1 MFLCM
6 LCICIALTGCSS
18 PDSHDSDSGADSSV
32 QTAQADGTR
41 DATAQVL
48 VPQADGI
55 VTYGS
60 DIVSVDAS
68 HTSDGYVMLRYTGS
82 NEKVKLQVTLPD
94 GTEYTYPV
102 TDSDTDSVY
111 PLPGGS
117 GSYKDHAA
125 GICVCGEQPLRDF
138 FYPGSGCDHP

>member
-1 MFLCM
+1 M
-6 LCICIALTGCSS
+6 
-18 PDSHDSDSGADSSV
+18 
-32 QTAQADGTR
+32 
-41 DATAQVL
+41 
-48 VPQADGI
+48 
-55 VTYGS
+55 TYGS

-117 GSYKDHAA
+117 GSYKITLLESVPKKAVWPIRYRVVKVHEIRCLLSVA
-125 GICVCGEQPLRDF
+125 
-138 FYPGSGCDHP
+138 